1 MPIEFQGILT
11 VDNYNYLMG
20 LSGLVSAFIVLQIWS
35 KGL

>member
-1 MPIEFQGILT
+1 MPVEFTDILT

-20 LSGLVSAFIVLQIWS
+20 MSGLVSAYIVLQIWS